1 MVSSRQGNVVLEEF
15 RQVPVAKR
23 DVEIVERKGLG
34 HPDYII
40 DAICELASVKLSR
53 HYLERFGKILHHN
66 LDKGLLVGGRAAPR
80 FGGGE
85 LLESIQIIVAGRA
98 TTSVER
104 GGVREEVPVGELIL
118 EAGREF
124 IRNKFRFLDP
134 DRHIVFDYKV
144 KPGSADLVSVVEAE
158 EEVPLANDT
167 SFGVG
172 FAPFSPL
179 ERLVY
184 EVEATINS
192 PQFKSRVKESGE
204 DCKVM
209 GLRTNN
215 TVRLTVANGIV
226 SHLTYDLDHYISVKE
241 EIADAVRDLAA
252 KITPEYEVKVD
263 VNTADRIFPGQPDRS
278 TVYLTVTGTSAEHG
292 DDGNTGRGNRAS
304 GLITP
309 FRYMS
314 MEATAGKNPVSH
326 VGKLYNVLAFRM
338 AERIYNSTDAFEEV
352 YVKVLSQIGR
362 RIDQPL
368 SVTVSYIPARQIR
381 SGDVQEARSI
391 VDEELSRI
399 TELTRLIL
407 EGRVRLF

>member
-1 MVSSRQGNVVLEEF
+1 MVHQQSNVILEEF
-15 RQVPVAKR
+15 KQVPVAKR

-40 DAICELASVKLSR
+40 DSVCELASVNLSKY
-53 HYLERFGKILHHN
+53 YLQRFGKILHHN

-85 LLESIQIIVAGRA
+85 LLEQIQIIVAGRA
-98 TTSVER
+98 TTHVER
-104 GGVREEVPVGELIL
+104 GGLWEEVPVGELIL
-118 EAGREF
+118 DACRRF
-124 IRNKFRFLDP
+124 IKERFRFLDP

-144 KPGSADLVSVVEAE
+144 KPGSADLVSVVEAD

-184 EVEATINS
+184 EVESTINS

-215 TVRLTVANGIV
+215 SVRLTVANGIV
-226 SHLTYDLDHYISVKE
+226 SHLTYDLDHYISVKD
-241 EIADAVRDLAA
+241 EIAEAVRDIAA
-252 KITPEYEVKVD
+252 KIAPEYDVTVD
-263 VNTADRIFPGQPDRS
+263 VNTADRIFPGQPERS

-309 FRYMS
+309 FRFMS

-338 AERIYNSTDAFEEV
+338 AERIYSSTDAFEEV

-368 SVTVSYIPARQIR
+368 SVTVNYVPARPVR
-381 SGDVQEARSI
+381 SGDVAEVRAV

-399 TELTRLIL
+399 TELTNLIL
-407 EGRVRLF
+407 EGKVRLF

>member
-104 GGVREEVPVGELIL
+104 GGMREEVPVGELIL

-338 AERIYNSTDAFEEV
+338 AGRIYNSTDAFEEV